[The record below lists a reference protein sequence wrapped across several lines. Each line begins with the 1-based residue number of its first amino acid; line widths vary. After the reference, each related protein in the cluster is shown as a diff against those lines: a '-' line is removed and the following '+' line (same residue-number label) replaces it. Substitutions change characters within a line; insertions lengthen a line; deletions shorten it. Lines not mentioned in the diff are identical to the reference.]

1 MSTES
6 SKDKLD
12 RVVAQAHAERQQ
24 REQGYRSRALKMYPW
39 ICGRCAR
46 EFNHNNLRELT
57 VHHRDHNHDN
67 NPADGSNWELLCVY
81 CHDNEHSRETA
92 SGYADFAADTQKSDV
107 TYNPFAELAS
117 MLDKKK

>member
-12 RVVAQAHAERQQ
+12 RVVAQAQAERQQ

-39 ICGRCAR
+39 VCGRCAR
-46 EFNHNNLRELT
+46 EFNRDNLRELT
-57 VHHRDHNHDN
+57 VHHRDHDHDN
-67 NPADGSNWELLCVY
+67 NPADGSNWE
-81 CHDNEHSRETA
+81 
-92 SGYADFAADTQKSDV
+92 FAADTEKADA
-107 TYNPFAELAS
+107 THNPFAELAS